1 MENNDTQVSGFAVV
15 KKAPSPRKKN
25 NLKKKKNSSSFI
37 CTDKI
42 YKTVSGNFLNID
54 RSRDI

>member
-25 NLKKKKNSSSFI
+25 NLKKKK
-37 CTDKI
+37 KI
-42 YKTVSGNFLNID
+42 LPALFVQI
-54 RSRDI
+54 RSTKRWAEIF